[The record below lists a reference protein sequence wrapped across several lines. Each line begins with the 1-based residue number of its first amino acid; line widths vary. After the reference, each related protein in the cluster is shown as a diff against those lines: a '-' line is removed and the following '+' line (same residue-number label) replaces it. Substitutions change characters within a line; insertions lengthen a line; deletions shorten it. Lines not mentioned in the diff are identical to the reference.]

1 MASQLDEDEER
12 YQKMLRNDRE
22 DNENFDLEEDEEE
35 NRNAGEE
42 EEGTSQPAPE
52 DMQEGQN
59 NQNDGEDEE
68 EENDTDDPILRFN
81 RETQRERNRIVNEQ
95 LANKRARRQQINQE
109 SRQVQQEAI
118 GPIRK
123 VYHHTQKEMKRG
135 KWSWHGLNTFND
147 QIISA
152 MIKQHKGYSK
162 TLYRQR
168 FDDSQAIKRN
178 HFYHEKKERL
188 FQLVSC
194 CSINFHENKKK

>member
-12 YQKMLRNDRE
+12 YQNMMREDRE
-22 DNENFDLEEDEEE
+22 DNYLEEHEEE
-35 NRNAGEE
+35 NGNASEE
-42 EEGTSQPAPE
+42 EEGTLQPAQE
-52 DMQEGQN
+52 DTQEGQH
-59 NQNDGEDEE
+59 NQNEAEEEE

-135 KWSWHGLNTFND
+135 KWSWHVLNTFND

-178 HFYHEKKERL
+178 HFYHEKKQRL
-188 FQLVSC
+188 FQLVNCYS
-194 CSINFHENKKK
+194 F